1 MHFALYAGTIF
12 TSAFL
17 LFLIQPI
24 ASKHI
29 LPWFGGS
36 AAVWAVSLSFFQVLL
51 LAGYAYA
58 DWTTR
63 RLSARAQ
70 VLLHTTLLALAFLT
84 LRVLADASWKPT
96 GNEDPTL
103 RILLMLGASIGLP
116 YFLLSS
122 TGPLVQGWVARSAVD
137 VRVYRLFSLSNLA
150 SLLGLLAYP
159 LLIEPRASL
168 GQQAMAWSVVYGLF
182 TLLCTGA
189 GLVFQARAGRAAP
202 PVTARSTSIQTSTP
216 ASTSAGAAARAG
228 APVPGWA
235 QNLRW
240 LALSA
245 LASWLLVATT
255 NHLTRDVASVPF
267 LWILPLVLYLL
278 SFVLCFESD
287 RWYRRHWAPA
297 LVVLSATLLCAV
309 LVPFGPTIA
318 QQLKIGSGM
327 VWLVAAFSLGLFLQC
342 MFLHGELA
350 LRRPAGEH
358 LTRFYLM
365 LSVGGAAGGLV
376 VSLVA
381 PRVLPGY
388 YEFGFAQVLVGV
400 LALGVLRR
408 QELIRVYALATALA
422 CAMLLLLKVSSDLK
436 TAHTLQ
442 RNFYGTLATFDR
454 DTATPDKAWRQ
465 LAHGIIVHGAQFL
478 APQRQRE
485 ATTYYIPTS
494 GLGRAIEATRR
505 QGQHIGVIGLGTGTT
520 AVYGRPGDRHRFYE
534 INPQVI
540 ALAQR
545 EFSFLRNAQ
554 ARTEL
559 VLGDA
564 RLTLEREAPQG
575 FDVLAVDAFSGDSVP
590 THLLTREAMAVYL
603 RHMRADGVI
612 ALHISNTHLALAP
625 VVEAVARDAGLAAV
639 QVRLAG
645 TDKDITRSPSDWVL
659 VARNPAVLQHAAIG
673 PAAQPIV
680 TQPGLRVWTDDHND
694 LLSVLK

>member
-63 RLSARAQ
+63 RLSPRVQ
-70 VLLHTTLLALAFLT
+70 VLLHIALLVLAFIT
-84 LRVLADASWKPT
+84 LQVLADPSWKPA
-96 GNEDPTL
+96 GQEDPTL

-159 LLIEPRASL
+159 FLIEPLASL
-168 GQQAMAWSVVYGLF
+168 GQQALAWSAFYGLF
-182 TLLCTGA
+182 TLLC
-189 GLVFQARAGRAAP
+189 
-202 PVTARSTSIQTSTP
+202 
-216 ASTSAGAAARAG
+216 AAAGWRFLAQTG
-228 APVPGWA
+228 QTGQQASACASPPPAPAPGWA

-267 LWILPLVLYLL
+267 LWIVPLVLYLL

-287 RWYRRHWAPA
+287 RWYRSHWMQA
-297 LVVLSATLLCAV
+297 LLVLIATILCAV
-309 LVPFGPTIA
+309 LVPFGPMIA
-318 QQLKIGSGM
+318 LRPKFGSGM
-327 VWLVAAFSLGLFLQC
+327 AWLVAAFSLGLFLQC

-350 LRRPAGEH
+350 LRRPAGAH

-365 LSVGGAAGGLV
+365 MSVGGAAGGLV

-408 QELIRVYALATALA
+408 RELIRVAALATALA
-422 CAMLLLLKVSSDLK
+422 CAMLLGLKISSDIK
-436 TAHTLQ
+436 TARTLQ

-454 DTATPDKAWRQ
+454 DTAAPDKAWRQ
-465 LAHGIIVHGAQFL
+465 LAHGTIVHGAQFL

-485 ATTYYIPTS
+485 ATTYYIPS
-494 GLGRAIEATRR
+494 AGLGRAIEATRR
-505 QGQHIGVIGLGTGTT
+505 SGQHIGVIGLGAGTT

-540 ALAQR
+540 DLAQR

-554 ARTEL
+554 AQTEL

-564 RLTLEREAPQG
+564 RLMLEREAPQG

-603 RHMRADGVI
+603 RHMRTGGVI
-612 ALHISNTHLALAP
+612 AFHVSNTHLSLAP
-625 VVEAVARDAGLAAV
+625 VVNAVARDAGLAAV
-639 QVRLAG
+639 QVQVAG
-645 TDKDITRSPSDWVL
+645 NDKDITRSASDWVL
-659 VARNPAVLQHAAIG
+659 VARNAAVLQHAAIG